1 MPRRRRIA
9 LIALAAAL
17 VLPVS
22 FALARWLSTE
32 SDERGQ
38 VAELLRAQARG
49 DAPGMLDELVP
60 ACRADARCRAEVQR
74 NATRLRRPGEVK
86 ILNIQSGT
94 SYSLGDARGVSRV
107 AWAIVEG
114 DGLPVVQ
121 CVGVRRSGT
130 PLSGQSVE
138 LLSIS
143 APIGSL
149 AGC

>member
-1 MPRRRRIA
+1 M
-9 LIALAAAL
+9 LIAVVAAV

-32 SDERGQ
+32 SDERGR

-49 DAPGMLDELVP
+49 DAEAMLAELAP
-60 ACRADARCRAEVQR
+60 ACRGDRGCRTDVER
-74 NATRLRRPGEVK
+74 NAARLRRRGEVK
-86 ILNIQSGT
+86 ILNLQSGT
-94 SYSLGDARGVSRV
+94 SYSLGEATGVSRV

-114 DGLPVVQ
+114 NGLPVVQ
-121 CVGVRRSGT
+121 CVGVHRSGT

-143 APIGSL
+143 APIGNES
-149 AGC
+149 GC